1 MTVRT
6 VLTPRLG
13 FMLVGLLL
21 VGANLRASITAVGP
35 VLIDIKADLGLTAAA
50 AGVLGS
56 VPLIA
61 FGLFSPIAPP
71 IAARL
76 GLERTLWLS
85 VVALAAGIVLRS
97 MPIVGA
103 LWVGTALLGAAIA
116 FINVLLPS
124 VVKRDFPHRVASITG
139 AYTVTQTI
147 MAAIASMVAVPLAG
161 QAQDGWRL
169 AIGIWAGLALI
180 AAGVFLP
187 QLRASN
193 LRAAPVPD
201 AALPDA
207 ALPDA
212 APPDA
217 ARPAPRP
224 AHPAVAQ
231 HPLAYRSPWR
241 SAIGWQV
248 TAFMGLQS
256 MLFYVVINWLPAIE
270 QGFGVSP
277 AEAGVHLFIFQIAG
291 TVGNVVSA
299 ALIHRMRD
307 QRLLGLGCSV
317 VDLVAVAGILMAPQF
332 LILWVALA
340 GLGAGSSILL
350 ALSMF
355 GLRTRHHQQTAALSG
370 MAQSL
375 GYLLAATGPVVIGA
389 LHDSTGGWVVP
400 LQVLCGVLV
409 VQGVFGLLAG
419 RARTVD

>member
-1 MTVRT
+1 
-6 VLTPRLG
+6 
-13 FMLVGLLL
+13 
-21 VGANLRASITAVGP
+21 
-35 VLIDIKADLGLTAAA
+35 
-50 AGVLGS
+50 
-56 VPLIA
+56 
-61 FGLFSPIAPP
+61 
-71 IAARL
+71 
-76 GLERTLWLS
+76 

-332 LILWVALA
+332 LVLWVALA

-355 GLRTRHHQQTAALSG
+355 GLRTRHHEQTAALSG

>member
-180 AAGVFLP
+180 AAGVLLP

-201 AALPDA
+201 AAPPDA
-207 ALPDA
+207 APPDA

-224 AHPAVAQ
+224 SHPAVAQ

-317 VDLVAVAGILMAPQF
+317 FDLVAVAGILMAPQF
-332 LILWVALA
+332 LVLWVALA

>member
-6 VLTPRLG
+6 APTPRLG
-13 FMLVGLLL
+13 FVLVGLLL

-35 VLIDIKADLGLTAAA
+35 VLVDIKADLGLTAAA

-71 IAARL
+71 VAARL

-97 MPIVGA
+97 VPVVGA

-124 VVKRDFPHRVASITG
+124 VVKRDFPRRVASITG

-147 MAAIASMVAVPLAG
+147 MAAIASIIAVPLAG

-193 LRAAPVPD
+193 LRRVANPVTTEANAPAAE
-201 AALPDA
+201 
-207 ALPDA
+207 
-212 APPDA
+212 
-217 ARPAPRP
+217 
-224 AHPAVAQ
+224 Q
-231 HPLAYRSPWR
+231 HPIAYRSPWR

-307 QRLLGLGCSV
+307 QRVLGLGCSV
-317 VDLVAVAGILMAPQF
+317 IDLIAVAGILVAPQF
-332 LILWVALA
+332 LIVWVALA

-350 ALSMF
+350 ALAMF

-389 LHDSTGGWVVP
+389 LHDSTGGWIVP

-419 RARTVD
+419 RARIIG

>member
-97 MPIVGA
+97 MPVVGA

-201 AALPDA
+201 AAPPDAAPPDA
-207 ALPDA
+207 AL
-212 APPDA
+212 PDA

-332 LILWVALA
+332 LVLWVALA

>member
-201 AALPDA
+201 ATLPDA

-212 APPDA
+212 ALPDA

-317 VDLVAVAGILMAPQF
+317 FDLVAVAGILMAPQF
-332 LILWVALA
+332 LVLWVALA